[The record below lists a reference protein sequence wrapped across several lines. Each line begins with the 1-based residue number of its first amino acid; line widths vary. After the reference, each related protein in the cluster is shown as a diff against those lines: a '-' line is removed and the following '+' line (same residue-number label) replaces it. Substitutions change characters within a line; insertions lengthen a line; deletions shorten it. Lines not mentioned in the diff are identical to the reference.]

1 MHGFPYCSVP
11 NCTWNLVFYVYS
23 EIKNFISYQNSLFFQ
38 FSQFFTVVHPMF
50 SPYSIHYINF
60 TDESKNSTECETEK
74 IKCSSKSVDRKP
86 SAHNLEND
94 CEFVHEN
101 EKTTKERWIKNK
113 QRQEE
118 EYYVVTDG
126 RLLNFLLFCSL
137 NMRNV
142 RCIRNTGP
150 TIHIRAICCVLT
162 AGASRFAR
170 FMSGREHQ
178 ANKHATISLL
188 LQRLLQKY

>member
-1 MHGFPYCSVP
+1 M
-11 NCTWNLVFYVYS
+11 
-23 EIKNFISYQNSLFFQ
+23 
-38 FSQFFTVVHPMF
+38 SQKIRRNV
-50 SPYSIHYINF
+50 
-60 TDESKNSTECETEK
+60 KQKK
-74 IKCSSKSVDRKP
+74 IKCNSKSVDRKP

-101 EKTTKERWIKNK
+101 EITTKERWIKNK

-118 EYYVVTDG
+118 EYYVATDG

-162 AGASRFAR
+162 AGASRFDR

-178 ANKHATISLL
+178 AYKHATISLL
-188 LQRLLQKY
+188 LQRLLRKY